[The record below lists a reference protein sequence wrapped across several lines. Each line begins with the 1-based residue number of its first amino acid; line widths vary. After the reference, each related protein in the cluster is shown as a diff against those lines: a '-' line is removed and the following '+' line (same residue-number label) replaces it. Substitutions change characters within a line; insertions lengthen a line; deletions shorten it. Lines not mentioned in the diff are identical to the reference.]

1 MHCQFKGHFVTL
13 ALTFMISAAIALA
26 TPQSAYAQKPSGLP
40 GAYPSKPIRV
50 IVGTAPGGGMDIITR
65 PVMQKLAEKWDA
77 QIIIENKVSGIG
89 SVVAMDYT
97 AKAPPDGYTL
107 VIGSSSTFL
116 NAALVIKVDY
126 DVTRAFEPIALFTV
140 SPFVMVVPNSS
151 PAKNVREFLDYAK
164 SKQGTLNYASSGTG
178 SSGHL
183 AGEWMKLA
191 GGIDMTHV
199 PYKGIGPGIVDLLGG
214 RIDMLFATPTASI
227 PHVRSG
233 KLRAIAVTSGKRAKS
248 LPDLQAI
255 SETIPEF
262 EINTWFGILAPAGT
276 PQPIVGALNREINQI
291 VNLPDIYKLLTTDGS
306 ETAPMT
312 PKEFGTMLS
321 NGITKLDR
329 VIKQTGIKLE

>member
-1 MHCQFKGHFVTL
+1 MPSMLK
-13 ALTFMISAAIALA
+13 AILA
-26 TPQSAYAQKPSGLP
+26 TLVISVAVEGNAQTQKPGGLP
-40 GAYPSKPIRV
+40 GNYPAKAIRV

-65 PVMQKLAEKWDA
+65 PVMQKLNERWDS
-77 QIIIENKVSGIG
+77 QVIIENRVSGIG

-97 AKAPPDGYTL
+97 AKAAPDGYTL

-116 NAALVIKVDY
+116 NAALVLKVPY
-126 DVTRAFEPIALFTV
+126 DVVKAFDPIALFTI
-140 SPFVMVVPNSS
+140 SPFVMVVPNST

-164 SKQGTLNYASSGTG
+164 TRPGALNYASSGTG

-191 GGIDMTHV
+191 GGVDMTHV

-227 PHVRSG
+227 PHVRTG
-233 KLRAIAVTSGKRAKS
+233 KLRAIAVTSAKRAKS

-262 EINTWFGILAPAGT
+262 EISTWFGILAPAGT
-276 PQPIVGALNREINQI
+276 PQAIVLALNREINQI
-291 VNLPDIYKLLTTDGS
+291 VNLPDIHKLLTTDGS
-306 ETAPMT
+306 ETAAMS
-312 PKEFGTMLS
+312 PKEFGELLS
-321 NGITKLDR
+321 NGISKLDR
-329 VIKQTGIKLE
+329 VIRQTGIKLD

>member
-1 MHCQFKGHFVTL
+1 
-13 ALTFMISAAIALA
+13 
-26 TPQSAYAQKPSGLP
+26 
-40 GAYPSKPIRV
+40 
-50 IVGTAPGGGMDIITR
+50 
-65 PVMQKLAEKWDA
+65 
-77 QIIIENKVSGIG
+77 
-89 SVVAMDYT
+89 
-97 AKAPPDGYTL
+97 
-107 VIGSSSTFL
+107 
-116 NAALVIKVDY
+116 
-126 DVTRAFEPIALFTV
+126 
-140 SPFVMVVPNSS
+140 
-151 PAKNVREFLDYAK
+151 
-164 SKQGTLNYASSGTG
+164 
-178 SSGHL
+178 
-183 AGEWMKLA
+183 
-191 GGIDMTHV
+191 MTHV